1 MKTVI
6 IFGVSAKLGTGYQV
20 SQLIKQCHPQWRCIV
35 LVRDAVFAKQ
45 LAKQGIETHVG
56 DATDKELVKKI
67 CQQAGPEAIIIS
79 TLGGET
85 GNYIAQRIIIDCA
98 EQAGVKQM
106 LLVTSLG
113 CGDSWPTL
121 SLRAKQAFGNAV
133 REKSLAEVWLQTST
147 LNYVILRPGGLRDGE
162 LTNNGQCYFAQEVH
176 GFVYRK
182 ELAKIIMDKIANQQ
196 FDNRA
201 YSVVDPNLT
210 VNY

>member
-6 IFGVSAKLGTGYQV
+6 IFGVSSKLGTGYQV
-20 SQLIKQCHPQWRCIV
+20 SQLVKQCHPEWRCIV
-35 LVRDAVFAKQ
+35 LVRDADFAKQ
-45 LAKQGIETHVG
+45 LSEQGIETHVG
-56 DATDKELVKKI
+56 DATDVELVKQI
-67 CQQAGPEAIIIS
+67 CQQNGSDATVIS

-98 EQAGVKQM
+98 EQVGIKQM
-106 LLVTSLG
+106 ILVTSLG
-113 CGDSWPTL
+113 CGDTWSTL

-133 REKSLAEVWLQTST
+133 REKSLAEVWLQTSS

-162 LTNNGQCYFAQEVH
+162 ITNNGECYFAKELH

-182 ELAKIIMDKIANQQ
+182 ELARIIIDKIANQQ

-201 YSVVDPNLT
+201 YSVVDPSLA
-210 VNY
+210 VSY

>member
-6 IFGVSAKLGTGYQV
+6 IFGVSSKLGTGYQV
-20 SQLIKQCHPQWRCIV
+20 SQLIKQCHPEWRCIV
-35 LVRDAVFAKQ
+35 LVRDADFAKQ
-45 LAKQGIETHVG
+45 LSEQGIETHVG
-56 DATDKELVKKI
+56 DATDVELVKQI
-67 CQQAGPEAIIIS
+67 CQQNGSDATVIS

-98 EQAGVKQM
+98 EQVEIKQM
-106 LLVTSLG
+106 ILVTSLG
-113 CGDSWPTL
+113 CGDSWSTL

-133 REKSLAEVWLQTST
+133 REKSLAEIWLQTSS

-162 LTNNGQCYFAQEVH
+162 TTNRGECYFAKEVH

-182 ELAKIIMDKIANQQ
+182 ELARIIIDKIANQQ

-201 YSVVDPNLT
+201 YSVVDPSLA
-210 VNY
+210 VSY

>member
-6 IFGVSAKLGTGYQV
+6 IFGVSSKLGTGYQV
-20 SQLIKQCHPQWRCIV
+20 SQLIKQCHPEWRCIV
-35 LVRDAVFAKQ
+35 LVRDADFAKQ
-45 LAKQGIETHVG
+45 LSEQGIETHVG
-56 DATDKELVKKI
+56 DATDVELVKQI
-67 CQQAGPEAIIIS
+67 CQQNGSDATVIS

-98 EQAGVKQM
+98 EQVGIKQM
-106 LLVTSLG
+106 ILVTSLG
-113 CGDSWPTL
+113 CGDSWSTL

-133 REKSLAEVWLQTST
+133 REKSLAEIWLQTSL

-162 LTNNGQCYFAQEVH
+162 ITNNGECYFAKEVH

-182 ELAKIIMDKIANQQ
+182 ELARIIIDKIANQQ

-201 YSVVDPNLT
+201 YSVVDPSLA
-210 VNY
+210 VSY

>member
-6 IFGVSAKLGTGYQV
+6 IFGVSSKLGTGYQV
-20 SQLIKQCHPQWRCIV
+20 SQLIKQCHPEWRCIV
-35 LVRDAVFAKQ
+35 LVRDADFAKQ
-45 LAKQGIETHVG
+45 LSEQGIETHVG
-56 DATDKELVKKI
+56 DATDVELVKQI
-67 CQQAGPEAIIIS
+67 CQQNGSDATVIS

-98 EQAGVKQM
+98 EQVGIKQM
-106 LLVTSLG
+106 ILVTSLG
-113 CGDSWPTL
+113 CGDSWSTL

-133 REKSLAEVWLQTST
+133 REKSLAEIWLQTSS

-162 LTNNGQCYFAQEVH
+162 ITNRGECYFAKEVH

-182 ELAKIIMDKIANQQ
+182 ELAKIIIDKIANQQ

-201 YSVVDPNLT
+201 YSVVDPSLT
-210 VNY
+210 VSY

>member
-6 IFGVSAKLGTGYQV
+6 IFGVSSKLGTGYQV
-20 SQLIKQCHPQWRCIV
+20 SQLIKQCHPEWRCIV
-35 LVRDAVFAKQ
+35 LVRDADFAKQ
-45 LAKQGIETHVG
+45 LSEQGIETHVG
-56 DATDKELVKKI
+56 DATDVELVKQI
-67 CQQAGPEAIIIS
+67 CQQNGSDATVIS

-98 EQAGVKQM
+98 EQVGIKQM
-106 LLVTSLG
+106 ILVTSLG
-113 CGDSWPTL
+113 CGDTWSTL

-133 REKSLAEVWLQTST
+133 REKSLAEVWLQTSS

-162 LTNNGQCYFAQEVH
+162 ITNNGECYFAKEVH

-182 ELAKIIMDKIANQQ
+182 ELARIIIDKIANQQ

-201 YSVVDPNLT
+201 YSVVDPSLA
-210 VNY
+210 VSY